1 MIVWPVLLNWSPIFA
16 ASAVLMVCGLFV
28 MGLFAHGLTRENFR
42 GDRIP
47 TGYGFALV
55 IAAGPIWALRP
66 FRGDALFFWLV
77 LGFGILGLIDD
88 IFGNREAG
96 GFKGHLRL
104 LAKGKVST
112 GLIKALG
119 GGILGLAIG
128 LIVADFNWAIGI
140 LNGLMISLCANT
152 LNLLDLRPG
161 RAVSC
166 WWLGVLALG
175 LTYHAGAVVNVMLPV
190 FIPVLWLSV
199 LDRSARVM
207 IGDAG
212 SNVLGAILGLAVVMS
227 LGVPAKLALVILMAA
242 VNIYSEK
249 CSISRLIEN
258 NAVLT
263 RLDRLLGER

>member
-1 MIVWPVLLNWSPIFA
+1 MTIVLVKMALWSIVFTICAILAMILVAKGFKLE
-16 ASAVLMVCGLFV
+16 
-28 MGLFAHGLTRENFR
+28 RENFR

-47 TGYGFALV
+47 TGYGFVLV
-55 IAAGPIWALRP
+55 MAIVPFWP
-66 FRGDALFFWLV
+66 FRLSFGFGEFFGLV

-88 IFGNREAG
+88 IFGTREAG

-119 GGILGLAIG
+119 GGILALVIG
-128 LIVADFNWAIGI
+128 LMLADFNWAIGI
-140 LNGLMISLCANT
+140 LNGLVISLSANT
-152 LNLLDLRPG
+152 LNLVDLRPG

-175 LTYHAGAVVNVMLPV
+175 LTHHAGSVVNVLLPV
-190 FIPVLWLSV
+190 FIPALWLSV
-199 LDRSARVM
+199 LDRSAKVM
-207 IGDAG
+207 LGDAG
-212 SNVLGAILGLAVVMS
+212 SNVLGAILGLAIVLS
-227 LGVPAKLALVILMAA
+227 LGDPAKLVLVILMAA

-249 CSISRLIEN
+249 YSISRLIEN
-258 NAVLT
+258 NGFLT

>member
-1 MIVWPVLLNWSPIFA
+1 MILDSCDCLALVVSALLTIIAMPIMSMLSKAFR
-16 ASAVLMVCGLFV
+16 
-28 MGLFAHGLTRENFR
+28 LTRENFK
-42 GDRIP
+42 GHRIP
-47 TGYGFALV
+47 TGYGFVLV
-55 IAAGPIWALRP
+55 LAASPLLIWETLPLA
-66 FRGDALFFWLV
+66 AI
-77 LGFGILGLIDD
+77 LGFGVLGLIDD
-88 IFGNREAG
+88 IFGNREVG
-96 GFKGHLRL
+96 GFGGHIRL

-112 GLIKALG
+112 GLMKAVGGAVLG
-119 GGILGLAIG
+119 FSIG
-128 LIVADFNWAIGI
+128 AYAAHGDPAIGI
-140 LNGLMISLCANT
+140 LDGLVICLSANT

-199 LDRSARVM
+199 LDRSAKVM
-207 IGDAG
+207 LGDAG
-212 SNVLGAILGLAVVMS
+212 SNVLGAVLGLAIVMS
-227 LGVPAKLALVILMAA
+227 LGVPAKIAIVILMVA

-249 CSISRLIEN
+249 YSISRLIEN